1 MLTVPTGSWRGR
13 GSGTAAPPAPPEHG
27 AAAQC
32 RQQTR
37 ERGRFVR
44 KQSFDVFYQH
54 EAAVGGRRGA
64 GSPQPPQIGHRGGV
78 CGAAGA
84 GSWGHGGPYGHGQD
98 GGTLTEPRAESKPR
112 ASDGTHARGSLGLA
126 PRCFPLPKLCTPPPP
141 VSAHGWQREA
151 VNSSESLAFTRCV
164 LIKAN
169 SIDPTQPRGGCSVLR
184 TPGAAT
190 SPSQRAMPNRQ
201 GQARGQGT
209 GDEGRTLLGAAPPPG
224 TRTGCSPLF
233 PALGR
238 GTKKKIKLD
247 HSKKEWPR

>member
-32 RQQTR
+32 WQQTR

-54 EAAVGGRRGA
+54 EAAVGGRRSA

-112 ASDGTHARGSLGLA
+112 ASNVTHARGSLGLA

-190 SPSQRAMPNRQ
+190 SPSQRAMPKRQ

-209 GDEGRTLLGAAPPPG
+209 GGEGRTSLGAAPPG
-224 TRTGCSPLF
+224 ASTGCSPLF